1 MSKVERDEISGTETT
16 GHEWDGIKELNTPLP
31 KWWLNIFYATVAG
44 AVVYWVLFPAWP
56 LISSNTPGILGH
68 SDRANVAAD
77 LGKLNEMRAP
87 NFEKLKA
94 TPLDQVQKDPE
105 LSQFALAAGHSAFEV
120 NCAQCHGQGAQGFVG
135 YPNLNDD
142 DWLWGG
148 TVEQIKQ
155 TITYGIRN
163 EDPNTRMSMMQAFGR
178 DGVLTPGQIG
188 DLVSYIRKLSAE
200 ANGNWSFDE
209 VSAARGETVFKENC
223 LTCHNTDLGANPDD
237 LSVRGKGNS
246 EMGAPNLTDGI
257 WLYGGSVASLT
268 DTLTNGRG
276 GVAGRGGVMPP
287 WNTRLD
293 EATIAALTVYVH
305 GLGGGK

>member
-105 LSQFALAAGHSAFEV
+105 LSQFALAAGRSAFEV
-120 NCAQCHGQGAQGFVG
+120 NCAQCHGQGAQGFIG

-188 DLVSYIRKLSAE
+188 DVVSYVRKLSAE

-237 LSVRGKGNS
+237 LSVRGKGNT